1 MKFTYIA
8 AALIG
13 AQAIK
18 IQSDNEY
25 AIYQNRHDAPPL
37 WSVVKRGEHDFQ
49 DLNVEMAMKANPS
62 NAGAWPVAAVI
73 EPRFDHV
80 KENKPFWA
88 KQPWEFVVKKGNSP
102 YNDKQVE
109 KAVLLK
115 KEPIRVPSEAAGDKK
130 AAAEA
135 GASATIAADVAKGA
149 GLGSD

>member
-13 AQAIK
+13 TQAIK
-18 IQSDNEY
+18 MQSDNEY

-73 EPRFDHV
+73 EPRFDH
-80 KENKPFWA
+80 
-88 KQPWEFVVKKGNSP
+88 G
-102 YNDKQVE
+102 
-109 KAVLLK
+109 
-115 KEPIRVPSEAAGDKK
+115 
-130 AAAEA
+130 
-135 GASATIAADVAKGA
+135 
-149 GLGSD
+149 